1 MSIVEETI
9 AAVTETVDCRELELS
24 ECKPSPM
31 SAIGS
36 RIWWIL
42 EIWRNGRK
50 LEKIKW
56 ILKEIEELF
65 DGFPLE
71 SKEGDENEGDL
82 ILFVT

>member
-36 RIWWIL
+36 QIWWIL
-42 EIWRNGRK
+42 EI
-50 LEKIKW
+50 
-56 ILKEIEELF
+56 
-65 DGFPLE
+65 
-71 SKEGDENEGDL
+71 
-82 ILFVT
+82 